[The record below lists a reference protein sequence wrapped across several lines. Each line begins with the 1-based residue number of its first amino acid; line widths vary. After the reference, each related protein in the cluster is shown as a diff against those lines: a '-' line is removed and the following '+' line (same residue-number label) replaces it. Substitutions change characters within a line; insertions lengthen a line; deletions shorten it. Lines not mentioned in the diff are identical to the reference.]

1 MILTERKPT
10 DEIVGGV
17 GEKVF
22 IVGCCGCPV
31 GADTGGPERLREL
44 AGELEAAGKTV
55 VGSAEIDFLCNKAL
69 VGIRLGRH
77 ADVLAQADTVL
88 VVSCGI
94 GVQAVGNMVAG
105 KLAFPALDTRSV
117 GGTQGLFP
125 SNERCRECGDCVL
138 GITGGLCPVTLCAKG
153 LVNGQC
159 GGANEGL
166 CEVGD
171 GRPCGWELIY
181 KRCEELGTLDQ
192 LKQFLEPRD
201 HSKQDLPKE
210 LRTTV
215 RWALEYE
222 ESAEAGQQ
230 SKD

>member
-1 MILTERKPT
+1 MILTERKPAE
-10 DEIVGGV
+10 EIIAGVGG
-17 GEKVF
+17 KVL

-31 GADTGGPERLREL
+31 GADTGGPARLKEL
-44 AGELEAAGKTV
+44 QDELEGAGKTV
-55 VGSAEIDFLCNKAL
+55 LGTLEIDFLCNKAL

-77 ADVLAQADTVL
+77 ADRLADADTVL

-94 GVQAVGNMVAG
+94 GVQAVGNMVEA
-105 KLAFPALDTRSV
+105 LAFPALNTRSV

-159 GGANEGL
+159 GGANKGE

-192 LKQFLEPRD
+192 LRQFIEPRD
-201 HSKQDLPKE
+201 HGKQSLPKE

-222 ESAEAGQQ
+222 ESTEEAEE
-230 SKD
+230 

>member
-1 MILTERKPT
+1 MILTERKPA
-10 DEIVGGV
+10 DEIVAGV
-17 GEKVF
+17 GDKVF
-22 IVGCCGCPV
+22 MVGCCGCPE
-31 GADTGGPERLREL
+31 GCDTGGPARLNEL
-44 AGELEAAGKTV
+44 AGELESAGKTV
-55 VGSAEIDFLCNKAL
+55 LGRIEIDFLCNKAL

-77 ADVLAQADTVL
+77 AKGFADADTLL

-94 GVQAVGNMVAG
+94 GVQAVGNMTDGSV
-105 KLAFPALDTRSV
+105 FPALNTISV
-117 GGTQGLFP
+117 GGSQGLFP
-125 SNERCRECGDCVL
+125 SNERCRECGDCLL

-192 LKQFLEPRD
+192 LKRFIEPRD
-201 HSKQDLPKE
+201 HSKQDIPEK

-222 ESAEAGQQ
+222 ETAEEAEP
-230 SKD
+230 SKE